1 MPSKIVKS
9 CVIPVMVSLC
19 TACASDTV
27 VQSDKEP
34 AGILQ
39 KVIWAIEPSLEY
51 EDIDN
56 VIQGYYRQPSRARW
70 YLEMTGYS
78 SSWQNHTSDIVNAE
92 YPSNMFTCTL
102 NGRYG
107 ILNDEGKIILDG
119 IEPLQS
125 YTGEKN
131 PLEAKEYYSYVVK
144 QNGVLYQLDQ
154 DMTAGEEITHGMM
167 AGDYP
172 FHPFVMHQEAFV
184 YNMYMYDDES
194 FIKPFKEVDESYM
207 NLPDICYVPVVG
219 SYTNYV
225 DDVWTG
231 MAKMDKDGNILHIYD
246 YVPCNGIQNTDTLVN
261 GYYVTAHEP
270 VDITCMTDMQPKDIA
285 YKDIVSLETGEII
298 NAEPYQDVL
307 WFEDGYCPVMKDG
320 KWGFIDETGTEVTEF
335 IFEDVTAL
343 YQGKSYVKYTGRY
356 GLLDVVGTLEK
367 GTEISSST
375 CKV

>member
-27 VQSDKEP
+27 VQSNKEP

-51 EDIDN
+51 EDINN

-78 SSWQNHTSDIVNAE
+78 SSWQNHTSDIVNVE

-107 ILNDEGKIILDG
+107 ILNDEGKMILDG

-356 GLLDVVGTLEK
+356 GLLDVAGTLEK

>member
-1 MPSKIVKS
+1 MFGKIREILSSFFCDFPYNVSSKQEEILPSKIVKS

-78 SSWQNHTSDIVNAE
+78 SSWQNHTSDIVNVE

-107 ILNDEGKIILDG
+107 ILNDEGKMILDG

-184 YNMYMYDDES
+184 YNMYMYDDEV
-194 FIKPFKEVDESYM
+194 FHQTI
-207 NLPDICYVPVVG
+207 
-219 SYTNYV
+219 
-225 DDVWTG
+225 
-231 MAKMDKDGNILHIYD
+231 
-246 YVPCNGIQNTDTLVN
+246 
-261 GYYVTAHEP
+261 
-270 VDITCMTDMQPKDIA
+270 
-285 YKDIVSLETGEII
+285 
-298 NAEPYQDVL
+298 
-307 WFEDGYCPVMKDG
+307 
-320 KWGFIDETGTEVTEF
+320 
-335 IFEDVTAL
+335 
-343 YQGKSYVKYTGRY
+343 
-356 GLLDVVGTLEK
+356 
-367 GTEISSST
+367 
-375 CKV
+375 

>member
-19 TACASDTV
+19 TACTADTV

-39 KVIWAIEPSLEY
+39 KVIWVIEPSLEY

-56 VIQGYYRQPSRARW
+56 VIQGYYRQPSRACW

-107 ILNDEGKIILDG
+107 ILDDEGKMLLDG

-125 YTGEKN
+125 YSGEKN

-154 DMTAGEEITHGMM
+154 DLTAGEEVTHGMM

-184 YNMYMYDDES
+184 YNMYMYEDAS

-207 NLPDICYVPVVG
+207 NLPDICYVPIVD
-219 SYTNYV
+219 SCTNYV

-270 VDITCMTDMQPKDIA
+270 VDITCMTDIYSKDIA
-285 YKDIVSLETGEII
+285 SKDIVSLETGEII

-343 YQGKSYVKYTGRY
+343 YHGKSYVKYTGRY
-356 GLLDVVGTLEK
+356 GLLDVAGTLEK

>member
-107 ILNDEGKIILDG
+107 ILNDEGKMILDG

-184 YNMYMYDDES
+184 YNIYMYDDES
-194 FIKPFKEVDESYM
+194 FVKPFKEVDLSYM
-207 NLPDICYVPVVG
+207 NLPDICYVPIVD
-219 SYTNYV
+219 SCTNYV

-261 GYYVTAHEP
+261 GYYVTAHKP
-270 VDITCMTDMQPKDIA
+270 VDITCMTDMQPNDIA

-307 WFEDGYCPVMKDG
+307 WFEDGYCPVKKDG

-356 GLLDVVGTLEK
+356 GLLDVVGTLKK

>member
-219 SYTNYV
+219 SYTDYV
-225 DDVWTG
+225 DDIWTG

-285 YKDIVSLETGEII
+285 YKDIVRLETGEII

-375 CKV
+375 CKL

>member
-154 DMTAGEEITHGMM
+154 NMTAGEEITHGMM

>member
-107 ILNDEGKIILDG
+107 ILNDEGKMILDG

-154 DMTAGEEITHGMM
+154 DMTAGEEMTHGMM

-184 YNMYMYDDES
+184 YNMYMYEDGS

-219 SYTNYV
+219 SCTNYV

-356 GLLDVVGTLEK
+356 GLLDVVGTLKK

>member
-1 MPSKIVKS
+1 
-9 CVIPVMVSLC
+9 
-19 TACASDTV
+19 
-27 VQSDKEP
+27 
-34 AGILQ
+34 
-39 KVIWAIEPSLEY
+39 
-51 EDIDN
+51 
-56 VIQGYYRQPSRARW
+56 
-70 YLEMTGYS
+70 
-78 SSWQNHTSDIVNAE
+78 
-92 YPSNMFTCTL
+92 
-102 NGRYG
+102 
-107 ILNDEGKIILDG
+107 
-119 IEPLQS
+119 
-125 YTGEKN
+125 
-131 PLEAKEYYSYVVK
+131 
-144 QNGVLYQLDQ
+144 
-154 DMTAGEEITHGMM
+154 
-167 AGDYP
+167 
-172 FHPFVMHQEAFV
+172 
-184 YNMYMYDDES
+184 
-194 FIKPFKEVDESYM
+194 M

-270 VDITCMTDMQPKDIA
+270 VDITCMTDMLTTEKILHIKILSVLKQVKLSMQNRIRM
-285 YKDIVSLETGEII
+285 L
-298 NAEPYQDVL
+298 L

-367 GTEISSST
+367 VEKISLSY

>member
-27 VQSDKEP
+27 VQSNKEP

-39 KVIWAIEPSLEY
+39 KVIWAIEHSLEY

-78 SSWQNHTSDIVNAE
+78 SSWQNHTSDIVNVE

-107 ILNDEGKIILDG
+107 ILNDEGKMILDG

-184 YNMYMYDDES
+184 YNMYIYDDES

>member
-9 CVIPVMVSLC
+9 YVIPVMVSLC
-19 TACASDTV
+19 TACTADIV

-39 KVIWAIEPSLEY
+39 KVIWVIEPSLEY

-56 VIQGYYRQPSRARW
+56 VIQGYYRQPSRACW

-107 ILNDEGKIILDG
+107 ILDDEGKMLLDG

-125 YTGEKN
+125 YAGEKN
-131 PLEAKEYYSYVVK
+131 PLEAKEYYSYIVK
-144 QNGVLYQLDQ
+144 QNGVLYQLNQ
-154 DMTAGEEITHGMM
+154 DMTAGEEVTHGMM

-172 FHPFVMHQEAFV
+172 FHPFVMHQEVFI
-184 YNMYMYDDES
+184 YNMYMYEDAS
-194 FIKPFKEVDESYM
+194 FIKPFKEVDVSYL
-207 NLPDICYVPVVG
+207 NLPDICYVPVVDNC
-219 SYTNYV
+219 TNFT

-231 MAKMDKDGNILHIYD
+231 MAKMDNEGNILQIYD
-246 YVPCNGIQNTDTLVN
+246 YVPCNGIQNTDSLVN

-270 VDITCMTDMQPKDIA
+270 VDITCMTDIYSKDIA
-285 YKDIVSLETGEII
+285 SKDIVSLETGEII

-343 YQGKSYVKYTGRY
+343 YHGKSYVKYTCRY
-356 GLLDVVGTLEK
+356 GLLDVAGTLEK

>member
-1 MPSKIVKS
+1 MPTKIVKS

-19 TACASDTV
+19 TACASNTV

-39 KVIWAIEPSLEY
+39 KVIWDIEPSLEY
-51 EDIDN
+51 ENIDN
-56 VIQGYYRQPSRARW
+56 VIQGYYRQPSRACW

-78 SSWQNHTSDIVNAE
+78 SSWQNHTSDLVDVE

-107 ILNDEGKIILDG
+107 ILDDEGKMLLDG

-125 YTGEKN
+125 YSGEKN
-131 PLEAKEYYSYVVK
+131 PLEAKEYYSYIVK
-144 QNGVLYQLDQ
+144 QNGVLYQLNQ
-154 DMTAGEEITHGMM
+154 DLTSGEEVTHGMM
-167 AGDYP
+167 AGNYP
-172 FHPFVMHQEAFV
+172 FHPFVMHQEAFI
-184 YNMYMYDDES
+184 YNMYMYEDAS
-194 FIKPFKEVDESYM
+194 FIKSFQEVDVSHL
-207 NLPDICYVPVVG
+207 NLPDICYVPVVDNC
-219 SYTNYV
+219 TNFT

-231 MAKMDKDGNILHIYD
+231 MAKMDNEGNILQIYD
-246 YVPCNGIQNTDTLVN
+246 YVPCNGIQNTDNLVN

-270 VDITCMTDMQPKDIA
+270 VDITCMTDIYSKDIA
-285 YKDIVSLETGEII
+285 SKDIVSLETGEII

-343 YQGKSYVKYTGRY
+343 YHGKSYVKYTGRY
-356 GLLDVVGTLEK
+356 GLLDVAGTLEK

>member
-19 TACASDTV
+19 TACVSDTV

-231 MAKMDKDGNILHIYD
+231 MAKMDKDGSILHIYD

-356 GLLDVVGTLEK
+356 GLLDVAGTLEK
-367 GTEISSST
+367 GTEISSSN

>member
-107 ILNDEGKIILDG
+107 ILNDEGKMILDG

-184 YNMYMYDDES
+184 YNMYMYEDGS

-207 NLPDICYVPVVG
+207 NLPDICYVPIVD
-219 SYTNYV
+219 SCTNYV

-261 GYYVTAHEP
+261 GSYVTAHKP

-307 WFEDGYCPVMKDG
+307 WFEDGYCPVKKDG

-356 GLLDVVGTLEK
+356 GLLDVVGTLKK

>member
-78 SSWQNHTSDIVNAE
+78 SSWQNHTSDIVNVE

-107 ILNDEGKIILDG
+107 ILNDEGKMILDG

-144 QNGVLYQLDQ
+144 QNGVLYQLNQ

>member
-78 SSWQNHTSDIVNAE
+78 SSWQNHTSDIVNVE

-107 ILNDEGKIILDG
+107 ILNDEGKMILDG